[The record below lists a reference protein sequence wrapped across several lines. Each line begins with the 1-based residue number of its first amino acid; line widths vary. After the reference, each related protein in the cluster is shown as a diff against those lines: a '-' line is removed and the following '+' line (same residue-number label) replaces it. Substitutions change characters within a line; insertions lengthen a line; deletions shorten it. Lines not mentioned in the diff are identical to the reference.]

1 VNAYEQRKSE
11 MDAFQARFEIF
22 QSKILELQSQINKLE
37 QGGDFESADHDA
49 LCYMQS
55 GLQSAMQKEHDL
67 FYGS

>member
-1 VNAYEQRKSE
+1 MNAYEQQMAE
-11 MDAFQARFEIF
+11 MNAFQVRFEKL
-22 QSKILELQSQINKLE
+22 QSKILELQSQINEFE
-37 QGGDFESADHDA
+37 QSGDFESADHDA